1 MASEPTDAEA
11 SAPSEA
17 EVTAGTD
24 RSTSSEGDAAEA
36 SDAGP
41 GGADETDGGT
51 VAGDEAAES
60 AGSGSKAST
69 SDVWAMGAA
78 GRLDDPA
85 YEELLEATEAMQL
98 DMPDIPPLDL
108 DWGDDPQDDAQD

>member
-1 MASEPTDAEA
+1 
-11 SAPSEA
+11 
-17 EVTAGTD
+17 
-24 RSTSSEGDAAEA
+24 
-36 SDAGP
+36 
-41 GGADETDGGT
+41 
-51 VAGDEAAES
+51 
-60 AGSGSKAST
+60 
-69 SDVWAMGAA
+69 MGAA